1 MRAMERPPATARH
14 IAIAQLAGAVLV
26 AVIGMIGGVLM
37 QVELAAPGPKWSAQF
52 YTRLLTFHGL
62 TPLAI
67 GAASLAGGLGYL
79 AICRLVGARRIP
91 APALAWVAF
100 AVWVIGI
107 ACWVGAA
114 IFVTTDTGWE
124 LYTPY
129 SLASSGKP
137 LLLYAGPLAI
147 AASATL
153 YAIHLALVVL
163 AHRGPTL
170 QVAIAAVLVIALGAA
185 GVAGMVA
192 ALEVLQPQYP
202 NTFTLVFALGLASL
216 AVSGD
221 RKASRVVTLIAIA
234 VSLVWAIH
242 PHVVLAFVIAGLWI
256 ALAIM
261 GGFSRPAVAFVVFGC
276 SPAIALHGLAS
287 GFLTGSTELYL
298 FDTHFAVGTY
308 HLQMALVGFAALAG
322 LHAWSVRRPHS
333 IVAWIGAVV
342 GSAGLFLHVYS
353 SLVVGGAGMPRRY
366 WDYDPMYTSG
376 HMVSLW
382 GIGVLLAGAVLIAIA
397 WFAASDG
404 RSVVTVKATGSR

>member
-1 MRAMERPPATARH
+1 MKRPPATARY

-26 AVIGMIGGVLM
+26 AVIGVVGGVLM
-37 QVELAAPGPKWSAQF
+37 QVELAAPGPTWSAQF
-52 YTRLLTFHGL
+52 YNQLLTFHGL
-62 TPLAI
+62 TPLAL
-67 GAASLAGGLGYL
+67 GAAPLAGGLGYL
-79 AICRLVGARRIP
+79 AIARLVGAKRIP
-91 APALAWVAF
+91 VPALAWISL
-100 AVWVIGI
+100 AVWVIGV
-107 ACWVGAA
+107 ACWIGAA
-114 IFVTTDTGWE
+114 LLVTRDTGWE

-147 AASATL
+147 AASAAL

-163 AHRGPTL
+163 AHRAHTL
-170 QVAIAAVLVIALGAA
+170 QLAIAAVLVVALGGA
-185 GVAGMVA
+185 GVAGMVVA
-192 ALEVLQPQYP
+192 FEALQPQYP
-202 NTFTLVFALGLASL
+202 NTLALVFALGLAT
-216 AVSGD
+216 AAISGD

-234 VSLVWAIH
+234 VALLWAIQ

-287 GFLTGSTELYL
+287 GALNGTSELFL

-322 LHAWSVRRPHS
+322 LHAWSVRRPSS
-333 IVAWIGAVV
+333 ILAWIGGIVT
-342 GSAGLFLHVYS
+342 SAGVFLHVYS

-366 WDYDPMYTSG
+366 WDYDPMFMAG
-376 HMVSLW
+376 HTLSLW
-382 GIGVLLAGAVLIAIA
+382 GTGVMLVGAALIAVA
-397 WFAASDG
+397 WFAG
-404 RSVVTVKATGSR
+404 RSEE